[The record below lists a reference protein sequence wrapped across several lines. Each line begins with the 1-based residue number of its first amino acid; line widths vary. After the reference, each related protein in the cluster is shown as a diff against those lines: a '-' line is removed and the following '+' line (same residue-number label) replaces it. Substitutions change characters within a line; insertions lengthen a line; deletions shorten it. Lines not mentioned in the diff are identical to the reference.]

1 MPPMWPRSLESRTIG
16 IGDIS
21 LARSAARGV
30 DSSELTRTVHAALE
44 TGIDHVEVA
53 PEEDSEKLVGNALRI
68 LRLRDRVLVL
78 TRVPALSGRDVLTER
93 LPPKYVVERVERAL
107 RSSKLDVLPVV
118 QLELR
123 AAWRSSK
130 AWPELVDTCQRL
142 VREGKAL
149 QYAAWIPRIEED
161 TTELVSEAW
170 LSAINVPYS
179 LCEREAEALIAA
191 AEKPPEPA
199 PTPVVAEPPPVDDAL
214 AAAAARDPMIASVLA
229 SQLIVAP
236 PPVAAAPA
244 EPAAPPPRK
253 AILARRV
260 LAGGALAGTLGPGA
274 KLRQRDDRE
283 LDAAT
288 LERIAVGVAKLA
300 RFVKETPPAARASEA
315 AKQQLERNTRPDH
328 VECET
333 LPELALRYVLDHGV
347 IALPRIHRHEHLIYL
362 PLIAAAPPLSTLPLD
377 N

>member
-1 MPPMWPRSLESRTIG
+1 MWPRSLQARTIG
-16 IGDIS
+16 VGDIS

-30 DSSELTRTVHAALE
+30 DSAELTRTVNAALE
-44 TGIDHVEVA
+44 LGIDHIEVA

-68 LRLRDRVLVL
+68 LRLRDRVLVI
-78 TRVPALSGRDVLTER
+78 TRVPALPGRDVLTDR
-93 LPPKYVVERVERAL
+93 LPPKYVVDRVERAL
-107 RSSKLDVLPVV
+107 RVSKLDVLPVV
-118 QLELR
+118 QLDLR
-123 AAWRSSK
+123 AFWRSSP
-130 AWPELVDTCQRL
+130 AWPELIDTCHRL

-149 QYAAWIPRIEED
+149 QFGAYVPRIEED
-161 TTELVSEAW
+161 TADLLRETW
-170 LSAINVPYS
+170 LSALNVPFS

-199 PTPVVAEPPPVDDAL
+199 PVVNEPPPVDPAL
-214 AAAAARDPMIASVLA
+214 AAAAASDPMIASVLA
-229 SQLIVAP
+229 SQLLSET
-236 PPVAAAPA
+236 PPVVVETKPA
-244 EPAAPPPRK
+244 EPPPRK

-288 LERIAVGVAKLA
+288 LERISVGVAKLA
-300 RFVKETPPAARASEA
+300 RFVKQTPPAARASEA
-315 AKQQLERNTRPDH
+315 GKQQLERNKRPDH

-333 LPELALRYVLDHGV
+333 LPELALRFVLDRGV
-347 IALPRIHRHEHLIYL
+347 IALPRIHRHEHVIYL

>member
-1 MPPMWPRSLESRTIG
+1 MHAMWARSLETRTIG

-21 LARSAARGV
+21 LTRSATRGV

-53 PEEDSEKLVGNALRI
+53 PEDDSEKLVGNALRG

-78 TRVPALSGRDVLTER
+78 TRVPALSASRDVLLER
-93 LPPKYVVERVERAL
+93 LPPKYVVDRVESAL

-142 VREGKAL
+142 VREGKTL
-149 QYAAWIPRIEED
+149 QYAAWIAQIEDD
-161 TTELVSEAW
+161 TTDLLGEAW
-170 LSAINVPYS
+170 LSALNVPYS
-179 LCEREAEALIAA
+179 LCEREAEPLIAA

-199 PTPVVAEPPPVDDAL
+199 PVVTEQPPVDDAL

-236 PPVAAAPA
+236 PTTVVAS
-244 EPAAPPPRK
+244 EPTAPPPRK

-283 LDAAT
+283 LDPAT
-288 LERIAVGVAKLA
+288 LERIALGVAKLA
-300 RFVKETPPAARASEA
+300 RYVKETPPAARASEA
-315 AKQQLERNTRPDH
+315 AKQQLERNQRPDH

-333 LPELALRYVLDHGV
+333 LAELALRFVLDRGV

-362 PLIAAAPPLSTLPLD
+362 PLIAASPRLSTLPLD
-377 N
+377 S

>member
-1 MPPMWPRSLESRTIG
+1 MRAMWPRSLHARTIG
-16 IGDIS
+16 VGDIS

-30 DSSELTRTVHAALE
+30 DSAELTRTVHAALE

-53 PEEDSEKLVGNALRI
+53 PEDDSEKLVGNALRV

-78 TRVPALSGRDVLTER
+78 TRVPALAGRDVLTER

-107 RSSKLDVLPVV
+107 RSSKLDVIPVV

-149 QYAAWIPRIEED
+149 QYAAWIPQIEED
-161 TTELVSEAW
+161 SAELVGEAW
-170 LSAINVPYS
+170 LSALNVPYS

-191 AEKPPEPA
+191 AENPPEPA
-199 PTPVVAEPPPVDDAL
+199 PVVTEPPPVDDAL

-236 PPVAAAPA
+236 PPAAPA
-244 EPAAPPPRK
+244 PTEPAAPPPRK

-283 LDAAT
+283 LDPAT
-288 LERIAVGVAKLA
+288 LERISIGVAKLA
-300 RFVKETPPAARASEA
+300 RFVKATPPAARASEA
-315 AKQQLERNTRPDH
+315 AKQQLERNQRPDH

-333 LPELALRYVLDHGV
+333 LPELALRFVLDRGV

-362 PLIAAAPPLSTLPLD
+362 PLIAAAPRLSTLPLD
-377 N
+377 S

>member
-1 MPPMWPRSLESRTIG
+1 MWPRSLETRTIG

-30 DSSELTRTVHAALE
+30 DSAELNRTVHAALE
-44 TGIDHVEVA
+44 TGIDHLEVA
-53 PEEDSEKLVGNALRI
+53 PEDDSEKLVGNALRV
-68 LRLRDRVLVL
+68 LRLRDRVLTI
-78 TRVPALSGRDVLTER
+78 TRVPALTASRDVLLER

-149 QYAAWIPRIEED
+149 QYAAWLPRIEED
-161 TTELVSEAW
+161 SAELVGEAW
-170 LSAINVPYS
+170 LSALNVPYS
-179 LCEREAEALIAA
+179 LCEREAESLIAA
-191 AEKPPEPA
+191 AENPPEPVA
-199 PTPVVAEPPPVDDAL
+199 PAAPEPPPVDDAL

-236 PPVAAAPA
+236 PPVAAVA
-244 EPAAPPPRK
+244 EPPAPPPRK

-288 LERIAVGVAKLA
+288 LERISVGVAKLA
-300 RFVKETPPAARASEA
+300 RYVKETPPAARASEA
-315 AKQQLERNTRPDH
+315 AKQQLERNKRPEH

-333 LPELALRYVLDHGV
+333 LPELALRFVLDRGV

-362 PLIAAAPPLSTLPLD
+362 PLIAASPRLTTLPID

>member
-1 MPPMWPRSLESRTIG
+1 MRAMWPRSLESRTIG
-16 IGDIS
+16 IGDVS
-21 LARSAARGV
+21 LARSATRGV

-44 TGIDHVEVA
+44 TGIDHIEVA
-53 PEEDSEKLVGNALRI
+53 PEDDSEKLVGNALRA

-78 TRVPALSGRDVLTER
+78 TRVPALTATRDVLLER
-93 LPPKYVVERVERAL
+93 LPPKYVVDRVESAL
-107 RSSKLDVLPVV
+107 RSSKLDVLPLV

-149 QYAAWIPRIEED
+149 QYAAWVPQIEDD
-161 TTELVSEAW
+161 TAELLSEPW
-170 LSAINVPYS
+170 LSALNLPYS
-179 LCEREAEALIAA
+179 LCEREAEPLIAA
-191 AEKPPEPA
+191 AKKPPEP
-199 PTPVVAEPPPVDDAL
+199 TPAVATEAPPVDDAL

-236 PPVAAAPA
+236 SPVATPTTPA
-244 EPAAPPPRK
+244 EPPPRK